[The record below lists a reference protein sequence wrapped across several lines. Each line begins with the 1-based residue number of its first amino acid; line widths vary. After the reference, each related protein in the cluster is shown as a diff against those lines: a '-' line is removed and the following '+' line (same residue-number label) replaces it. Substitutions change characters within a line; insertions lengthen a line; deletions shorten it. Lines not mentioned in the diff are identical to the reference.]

1 MKKLSFLTGTVLIL
15 VIVLLAVPADTVKA
29 QTPTVTLTPD
39 TGFAAV
45 TVAGSGY
52 PPDYTVSI
60 TWDGQ
65 DIPYYS
71 DTALV
76 SASGNFTVI
85 IVVPTQATPG
95 SHTIRATA
103 TDLYYYEGD
112 PEWAE
117 ASFEVADMTGPA
129 GLSGPIG
136 PRGEQGQQGEEGPP
150 GEEGLPGEEGPPSL
164 VQGPPGISGLEGP
177 PGEEGPQGEPGP
189 QGEQG
194 PPGLPGFRG
203 PQGEPGPQGETGP
216 SGQQGPAGELS
227 VAAIITS
234 VGALGWGL
242 FGFIK
247 RLILGK

>member
-1 MKKLSFLTGTVLIL
+1 MKKLSFLTGAIL
-15 VIVLLAVPADTVKA
+15 LLAIVLLAIPADTVIA
-29 QTPTVTLTPD
+29 QTPAITLSPD
-39 TGFAAV
+39 TGFSAV
-45 TVAGSGY
+45 SVAGTGY

-65 DIPYYS
+65 DIPFYS
-71 DTALV
+71 NTSLV
-76 SASGNFTVI
+76 SGAGKFTVI

-95 SHTIRATA
+95 FHTVRATA
-103 TDLYYYEGD
+103 TYLGD
-112 PEWAE
+112 TEWAE
-117 ASFEVADMTGPA
+117 TTFDVVDMTGPA
-129 GLSGPIG
+129 GPQGSIG
-136 PRGEQGQQGEEGPP
+136 PPGENGQPGEEGPP
-150 GEEGLPGEEGPPSL
+150 GEKGPPGEEGPPSL
-164 VQGPPGISGLEGP
+164 VQGPPGISGLKGL

-194 PPGLPGFRG
+194 PQGLQGFRG

-227 VAAIITS
+227 VAAIIMS

-247 RLILGK
+247 KLILGR